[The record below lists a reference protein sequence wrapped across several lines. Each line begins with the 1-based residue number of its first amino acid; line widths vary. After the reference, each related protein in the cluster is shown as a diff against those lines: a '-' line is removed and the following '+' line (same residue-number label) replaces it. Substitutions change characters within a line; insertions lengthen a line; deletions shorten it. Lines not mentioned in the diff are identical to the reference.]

1 MILWVLIV
9 IGAYLFVML
18 AGDAAIWLLDS
29 FFVRFQNWC
38 NSQIEAMDNYQNDR
52 E

>member
-1 MILWVLIV
+1 MISWVLIV
-9 IGAYLFVML
+9 VGAFLLALL
-18 AGDAAIWLLDS
+18 AGDAAIWLLDLFS
-29 FFVRFQNWC
+29 VRFQNWC

>member
-9 IGAYLFVML
+9 IGALLFVL
-18 AGDAAIWLLDS
+18 IAGDVAIWLIDS
-29 FFVRFQNWC
+29 FSVRFQDWC